1 MLGKLLKYEYSAT
14 ARKFLPLFGAYLLVC
29 LLLRISNALG
39 DSKLIAFTILFIV
52 ITMAFTVLNFMMGLF
67 PLVSSINRFNKNLL
81 GDEGYLMNTLPVK
94 ASKLVMSKFIVAA
107 SWYILAFFA
116 QIAGYLVMS
125 VGDETFKELIDGFNA
140 FFKGFTQAL
149 QENPGVVIL
158 SIVLVI
164 ISAFSAVLMI
174 YASICIGHYANSG
187 RGWKGVLAFIG
198 MTTVIM
204 MIVST
209 YFQGFE
215 STLSHFDA
223 LDTIYFILW
232 SLIGFTS
239 VLGVVF
245 YWITQHT
252 LTKRLNLQ

>member
-39 DSKLIAFTILFIV
+39 NTKMIAFTILFIV
-52 ITMAFTVLNFMMGLF
+52 ITMAFTVLNIMMGLF

-94 ASKLVMSKFIVAA
+94 ASSLVMSKFIVAA

-116 QIAGYLVMS
+116 QMAGYFVMS
-125 VGDETFKELIDGFNA
+125 AGDETFKELIDIFNSI
-140 FFKGFTQAL
+140 FKGLTEAL
-149 QENPGVVIL
+149 KENPGVVIL
-158 SIVLVI
+158 CIVLVI
-164 ISAFSAVLMI
+164 TSAFSAVLMI

-187 RGWKGVLAFIG
+187 RSWKGVLAFIG

-215 STLSHFDA
+215 NSLSDMTI
-223 LDTIYFILW
+223 LGNIYFILW

-239 VLGVVF
+239 ILGVVF

-252 LTKRLNLQ
+252 LTKKLNLQ